1 MEITEDEIMTAE
13 AEQEDMEALKE
24 AWPIP
29 PEDYTREFEEYLM
42 EIGLRL

>member
-1 MEITEDEIMTAE
+1 MEITEEEFMTADTDPAE
-13 AEQEDMEALKE
+13 ADIIKE

-42 EIGLRL
+42 DIGLRL

>member
-1 MEITEDEIMTAE
+1 MEITKEEFMTVE
-13 AEQEDMEALKE
+13 TDQEDAKVLKE

-42 EIGLRL
+42 EIGLRI

>member
-1 MEITEDEIMTAE
+1 MEITEEEFMTVE
-13 AEQEDMEALKE
+13 TDQEDAIVLNE

-42 EIGLRL
+42 EIGLRI

>member
-1 MEITEDEIMTAE
+1 MDFSEDELFD
-13 AEQEDMEALKE
+13 EDVGPADNDALKE

-42 EIGLRL
+42 DIGLRL